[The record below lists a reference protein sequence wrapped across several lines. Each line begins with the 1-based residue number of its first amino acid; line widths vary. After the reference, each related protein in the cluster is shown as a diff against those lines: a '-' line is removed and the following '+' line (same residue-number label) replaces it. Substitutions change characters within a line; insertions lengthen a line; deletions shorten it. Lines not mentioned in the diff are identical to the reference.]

1 MWRTRRKQGLAILE
15 LNAVSKHFGA
25 IHALNEVDM
34 ALEAGEVLGLMG
46 DNGAGKST
54 LVKVIAGNFP
64 PTHGEIRLAGE
75 AVHFHKPVEAREKGV
90 EGVYQDLPLCSKLS
104 SAGDVCLW

>member
-1 MWRTRRKQGLAILE
+1 MVTCQKNRRTSETSAAVGSSAEEACLPILE
-15 LNAVSKHFGA
+15 LNAVSKQFGA
-25 IHALNEVDM
+25 IPALNEVDM

-64 PTHGEIRLAGE
+64 PTHGEIRLDGE
-75 AVHFHKPVEAREKGV
+75 PVRFHRPVEAREKG
-90 EGVYQDLPLCSKLS
+90 
-104 SAGDVCLW
+104 